1 MLKYNQRAEYF
12 CNLPRCDAF
21 CGLLHALLTLG
32 TKLHQAS
39 QLLSRVQISGHNLI
53 FKWEEGVGVLSGFG
67 YAPTLMGKRHK
78 ILTTITQQLYYEK
91 GKKKKAIMKLMS
103 S

>member
-1 MLKYNQRAEYF
+1 MWKYNQRAEYF
-12 CNLPRCDAF
+12 CNLPRRDAF

-39 QLLSRVQISGHNLI
+39 QLLSKFPISVHNLI

-67 YAPTLMGKRHK
+67 YAPTLMGKWHK
-78 ILTTITQQLYYEK
+78 I
-91 GKKKKAIMKLMS
+91 
-103 S
+103 

>member
-1 MLKYNQRAEYF
+1 MINAQNIFVTSQGAMHF
-12 CNLPRCDAF
+12 VGSCM
-21 CGLLHALLTLG
+21 LTLG

-39 QLLSRVQISGHNLI
+39 QLLSKYPISVHNLL

-67 YAPTLMGKRHK
+67 YAPTLMGNGIKSKQQKRNNY
-78 ILTTITQQLYYEK
+78 ITK
-91 GKKKKAIMKLMS
+91 RGTKKKAIMKLMS